1 MGKLK
6 RTANNNELIA
16 YWLDLAWSIEEK
28 QVADI
33 EEEISSRD
41 SKSLES
47 ENEYHQIRIYSR

>member
-33 EEEISSRD
+33 EEEISS
-41 SKSLES
+41 S
-47 ENEYHQIRIYSR
+47 I